1 MPITPFQDDK
11 RHNIEASEADLHAG
25 RIRKGSAAE
34 LIKELN
40 NGEIILKSVGTHD
53 LAYRS

>member
-53 LAYRS
+53 QAYRS